1 MQPIDI
7 AGQRCT
13 RGVSATRTRHVSG
26 VLSLPVDTLDTPRG
40 FPSACGVGRTGVEV
54 KFKSEQT
61 YDKLRGGYYTP
72 APVASFLT
80 RWALADNAT
89 SVLEP
94 SCGDGTF
101 LRAILELDEPP
112 KTVHGVELDPDEAA
126 KAQRVLGRATKARRV
141 FPMDYLSF
149 ATTSGVPRYD
159 AAVGNPPY
167 IRYQFLSAET
177 QGLARDLYA
186 RHGLPFTKHLN
197 AWAPFIV
204 DSLDR
209 VIDGGRIAMVIPA
222 ELLNVIHAGGLRL
235 FLLQQCSKVLLI
247 DTQELIFDEALQ
259 GTVLL
264 MAVKRCAGDHENCSL
279 AVAHEV
285 TNAFLDRDPCEVFD
299 AAPFVPTPPSPAKWM
314 TSLLTVE
321 EQEALARVVA
331 LPAIHSFGEVA
342 SVEVGIVTGA
352 NKFFLVP
359 DAVVEEFELQK
370 FVKPMFGRS
379 YHVRGVVY
387 DRAAHAENAE
397 KGLATNFLHFGSTAF
412 AELPKGA
419 QLYIEKGE
427 AEQLDQRYKC
437 RIREPWYDV
446 PSVRPST
453 MSLLKRC
460 HEAPRLIANTM
471 DVYTTDTAYRVSSA
485 YAPEVLTVGF
495 FNSLTALTA
504 EMAGRTYGGGVLE
517 LVPSEIRSLL
527 IPIIDVDPDDLARL
541 DRRFRDGESI
551 EQIFRAQDDFVL
563 RKAGLSSDDVRII
576 QNARCRLMNRRLRE
590 ATPRDL

>member
-1 MQPIDI
+1 M
-7 AGQRCT
+7 
-13 RGVSATRTRHVSG
+13 
-26 VLSLPVDTLDTPRG
+26 
-40 FPSACGVGRTGVEV
+40 
-54 KFKSEQT
+54 KFKSEQS

-72 APVASFLT
+72 SAVARFLT
-80 RWALADNAT
+80 RWALAGGAA

-94 SCGDGTF
+94 SCGDGAF
-101 LRAILELDEPP
+101 LRAVGDLDQPP
-112 KTVHGVELDPDEAA
+112 TIVHGVELDPEEAA

-149 ATTSGVPRYD
+149 ASTSGVPQYD

-177 QGLARDLYA
+177 QALARDLYS

-209 VIDGGRIAMVIPA
+209 VVDGGRVAMVIPA
-222 ELLNVIHAGGLRL
+222 ELMNVIHAGGLRL

-264 MAVKRCAGDHENCSL
+264 MAVKRRSGELGDCGL
-279 AVAHEV
+279 AVTHEV
-285 TNAFLDRDPCEVFD
+285 TNDFLDQDPREVFD
-299 AAPFVPTPPSPAKWM
+299 AAPFVSTPPSPAKWM
-314 TSLLTVE
+314 ASLLTTE
-321 EQEALARVVA
+321 EQEVLARVLVLPTIRRFDDVA
-331 LPAIHSFGEVA
+331 R
-342 SVEVGIVTGA
+342 VEVGIVTGA
-352 NKFFLVP
+352 NKFFVVP
-359 DAVVEEFELQK
+359 DAVVEEFQLHK

-412 AELPKGA
+412 AELPEGA

-427 AEQLDQRYKC
+427 AEELDQRYKC

-471 DVYTTDTAYRVSSA
+471 DVYTTDTAYRVSSE

-527 IPIIDVDPDDLARL
+527 IPIVDVDPDDLVRL
-541 DRRFRDGESI
+541 DRRFRDGESV
-551 EQIFRAQDDFVL
+551 EEVFRAQDESVL
-563 RKAGLSSDDVRII
+563 RRAGVARSDVRII
-576 QNARCRLMNRRLRE
+576 QNARRRLMNRRLRE
-590 ATPRDL
+590 ATTA

>member
-1 MQPIDI
+1 M
-7 AGQRCT
+7 
-13 RGVSATRTRHVSG
+13 
-26 VLSLPVDTLDTPRG
+26 
-40 FPSACGVGRTGVEV
+40 
-54 KFKSEQT
+54 KFKSEQS

-72 APVASFLT
+72 PAVARFLT
-80 RWALADNAT
+80 RWALSDGAA

-94 SCGDGTF
+94 SCGDGAF
-101 LRAILELDEPP
+101 LRAVVELDEPP
-112 KTVHGVELDPDEAA
+112 TTVHGVELDPEEAA
-126 KAQRVLGRATKARRV
+126 KAQRVLGRPTKTRRV

-149 ATTSGVPRYD
+149 AATSGISRYA

-209 VIDGGRIAMVIPA
+209 VADGGRVAMVIPA
-222 ELLNVIHAGGLRL
+222 ELMNVIHAGGLRL

-264 MAVKRCAGDHENCSL
+264 MAVKRRSGELGDCGL
-279 AVAHEV
+279 AVTHEV
-285 TNAFLDRDPCEVFD
+285 TNDFLDQDPREVFD
-299 AAPFVPTPPSPAKWM
+299 AAPFVSAPPSPAKWM
-314 TSLLTVE
+314 ASLLTAE
-321 EQEALARVVA
+321 EQEVLARVLVLPTIRRFDDVA
-331 LPAIHSFGEVA
+331 R
-342 SVEVGIVTGA
+342 VEVGIVTGA

-359 DAVVEEFELQK
+359 DAVVEEFELHK

-412 AELPKGA
+412 AELPEGA

-427 AEQLDQRYKC
+427 AEELDQRYKC

-471 DVYTTDTAYRVSSA
+471 DVYTTDTAYRVSSE

-527 IPIIDVDPDDLARL
+527 IPIVDVDPDDLVRL
-541 DRRFRDGESI
+541 DRRFRDGESV
-551 EQIFRAQDDFVL
+551 EEVFRAQDESVL
-563 RKAGLSSDDVRII
+563 RRAGVTRSDVRII
-576 QNARCRLMNRRLRE
+576 QNARRRLMNRRLRE
-590 ATPRDL
+590 ATTA